1 MESLTERQK
10 FILTLVIHDF
20 TRSATPVGSQHLV
33 KRYHLDMSP
42 ATVRN
47 EMAVLTELGYLRKPS
62 KVAGSVP
69 TEDGYRF
76 FVGRL
81 LRDTELPEPEQRT
94 ISHQFSQMPQDMGQW
109 VRLAASVLAYQ
120 ARAVSL
126 VTAPHP
132 MDVRLR
138 HLELISTRGREIL
151 MIVVLTGGDVR
162 QIMIT
167 SENPIPQDQ
176 LSAIAQR
183 LTHRMQGSD
192 LTSMRVSAM
201 ELNGFDQIVASSLVE
216 EMEDVERSTTGEVFL
231 DGVSHVL
238 AEPEFAGSEDALR
251 AIHLLEERS
260 LFQDLLART
269 MLSEHIGGVQ
279 VLIGGEGAR
288 EELRPFSMVLAN
300 YGAPGLLTGT
310 LGVLGPMRMSYGRS
324 ISVVRFLSSLLSNLV
339 TETIAEEIPAYTEEV
354 DKE

>member
-33 KRYHLDMSP
+33 TRYHLDMSP

-69 TEDGYRF
+69 TEEGYRF

-138 HLELISTRGREIL
+138 HLELISTRGRQVLMVLVLMGGEIRQQL
-151 MIVVLTGGDVR
+151 LTFDEPVS
-162 QIMIT
+162 Q
-167 SENPIPQDQ
+167 EQ
-176 LSAIAQR
+176 LSQCADR
-183 LTHRMQGSD
+183 LTQSDFACPLGHRYQHDIHDTDPADQQRNTRDGAQEN
-192 LTSMRVSAM
+192 RQCI
-201 ELNGFDQIVASSLVE
+201 EGRGQRILNGCSAKNVEISS
-216 EMEDVERSTTGEVFL
+216 S
-231 DGVSHVL
+231 
-238 AEPEFAGSEDALR
+238 
-251 AIHLLEERS
+251 
-260 LFQDLLART
+260 
-269 MLSEHIGGVQ
+269 
-279 VLIGGEGAR
+279 
-288 EELRPFSMVLAN
+288 
-300 YGAPGLLTGT
+300 
-310 LGVLGPMRMSYGRS
+310 
-324 ISVVRFLSSLLSNLV
+324 
-339 TETIAEEIPAYTEEV
+339 
-354 DKE
+354 